1 MLNSNRRRSLERV
14 LGGIL
19 KKLIGMLVLAVL
31 MPVCAAASGA
41 KRYLIAFKD
50 GTTAAQREA
59 VLLSLGAIQSDD
71 LSEIGSLVA
80 ELPEAKMFSAFAEK
94 AAALP
99 EVLEVQEDIYRNWLL
114 EAPVFR
120 APFPSYEA
128 VRAALP
134 AIAPP
139 PARPAFPLPAGVD
152 AAEVPWGI
160 ARVDAPAAWAVTRGE
175 GVKVAVIDTGI
186 DCNHSDLKA
195 NCAGGYNALD
205 SKKPYMDDNAHGTHV
220 AGTIAGVLD
229 GKGVVG
235 VAPKARL
242 YAVKVLDKDGAGG
255 LSSIIK
261 GLIWAGNN
269 RMDVANM
276 SLGAPM
282 GTIFMRAALKYASAR
297 GVAVFA
303 AAGNDG
309 GSVNYP
315 GAYPEA
321 IAISALAPNETI
333 AKFSSRGNQVAF
345 IAPGVDVKSSVPGG
359 GYDNYAGTSMATPH
373 MTGLGALAVARGA
386 HGEAAVRAALIRAAT
401 RVHGLSASEQGAGVV
416 DAARL
421 VR

>member
-1 MLNSNRRRSLERV
+1 MM
-14 LGGIL
+14 
-19 KKLIGMLVLAVL
+19 KLIAMSILAAL
-31 MPVCAAASGA
+31 MPASASAAGA

-50 GTTAAQREA
+50 GTTPARREA
-59 VLLSLGAIQSDD
+59 ALRALGAAKADD
-71 LSEIGSLVA
+71 LSEIGALVA
-80 ELPEAKMFSAFAEK
+80 ELPEAKMFSTFADR
-94 AAALP
+94 AAAMP

-120 APFPSYEA
+120 APFPSLEQL
-128 VRAALP
+128 RASLP
-134 AIAPP
+134 AVAAPP
-139 PARPAFPLPAGVD
+139 KRPEFALPAGVD

-160 ARVDAPAAWAVTRGE
+160 ARVNAPAAWAVTQGE

-186 DCNHSDLKA
+186 DCAHPDLAA

-205 SKKPYMDDNAHGTHV
+205 SDMPPMDDNRHGTHV

-242 YAVKVLDKDGAGG
+242 YAVKVLDANGGAG
-255 LSSIIK
+255 LASIVK
-261 GLIWAGNN
+261 GLIWAGKNK
-269 RMDVANM
+269 MDVANM

-282 GTIFMRAALKYASAR
+282 GTIFMRAALAYASAR
-297 GVAVFA
+297 GVTVFV
-303 AAGNDG
+303 AAGNDD

-321 IAISALAPNETI
+321 ITVAALAPNETI
-333 AKFSSRGNQVAF
+333 ADFSSRGHQVAF
-345 IAPGVDVKSSVPGG
+345 IAPGVGVKSSVPGG
-359 GYDNYAGTSMATPH
+359 GYDDFAGTSMATPH

-386 HGEAAVRAALIRAAT
+386 HGVGAVRSALRRAAAPIP
-401 RVHGLSASEQGAGVV
+401 GLSVSEQGAGVV
-416 DAARL
+416 DASKL

>member
-1 MLNSNRRRSLERV
+1 M
-14 LGGIL
+14 
-19 KKLIGMLVLAVL
+19 KKLIVMSVLAAL
-31 MPVCAAASGA
+31 MPVYASAAGA

-50 GTTAAQREA
+50 GTTPAQREA
-59 VLLSLGAIQSDD
+59 ALKYLGASKADD
-71 LSEIGSLVA
+71 LSEIGALVA

-94 AAALP
+94 AASMP
-99 EVLEVQEDIYRNWLL
+99 EILEVQEDIYRNWLL
-114 EAPVFR
+114 EVPVFR
-120 APFPSYEA
+120 APFPSFES
-128 VRAALP
+128 VRASLP
-134 AIAPP
+134 LISAQTK
-139 PARPAFPLPAGVD
+139 RPEFVLPAGVD

-160 ARVDAPAAWAVTRGE
+160 ARVDAPAAWAVTKGE

-186 DCNHSDLKA
+186 DCSHPDLKA

-205 SKKPYMDDNAHGTHV
+205 PKQSYMDDNEHGTHV

-235 VAPKARL
+235 IAPKARL

-255 LSSIIK
+255 LTSIIK

-269 RMDVANM
+269 KMDVANM

-282 GTIFMRAALKYASAR
+282 GTIFMRAALKYAQMR

-309 GSVNYP
+309 GSVNFP

-321 IAISALAPNETI
+321 IAVSALAPDETI
-333 AKFSSRGNQVAF
+333 AKFSSRGHQVAF
-345 IAPGVDVKSSVPGG
+345 IAPGVDVRSSVPHG
-359 GYDNYAGTSMATPH
+359 GYDNFAGTSMATPH

-386 HGEAAVRAALIRAAT
+386 HGEAAVRAALRRAAT
-401 RVHGLSASEQGAGVV
+401 PIPGLSSSEQGAGVV
-416 DAARL
+416 DALKL

>member
-1 MLNSNRRRSLERV
+1 M
-14 LGGIL
+14 
-19 KKLIGMLVLAVL
+19 KKLIVMSVLVAL
-31 MPVCAAASGA
+31 MPVCASAAGA

-50 GTTAAQREA
+50 GTTSAQREA
-59 VLLSLGAIQSDD
+59 ALKELGATKADD
-71 LSEIGSLVA
+71 LSEIGALVA
-80 ELPEAKMFSAFAEK
+80 ELPEAKMFSAFSEK
-94 AAALP
+94 AASMP

-114 EAPVFR
+114 EVPVFR
-120 APFPSYEA
+120 APFPSFEM
-128 VRAALP
+128 VKAALP
-134 AIAPP
+134 VVVAPTP
-139 PARPAFPLPAGVD
+139 RPVFPLPAGVD

-160 ARVDAPAAWAVTRGE
+160 ARVDAPAAWAVTKGE

-186 DCNHSDLKA
+186 DCNHPDLKA

-205 SKKPYMDDNAHGTHV
+205 SNKPPMDDNEHGTHV

-255 LSSIIK
+255 LTSIIK
-261 GLIWAGNN
+261 GLIWCGNN
-269 RMDVANM
+269 KMDVANM

-282 GTIFMRAALKYASAR
+282 GTIFMRAALKYAQVR
-297 GVAVFA
+297 GVTVFA

-321 IAISALAPNETI
+321 IAVSALAPNETI

-345 IAPGVDVKSSVPGG
+345 IAPGVDVKSSIPGG
-359 GYDNYAGTSMATPH
+359 GYDNFAGTSMATPH

-386 HGEAAVRAALIRAAT
+386 HGVDAVRAALRRAAT
-401 RVHGLSASEQGAGVV
+401 PVPGLTASEQGAGVV
-416 DAARL
+416 DAAKL

>member
-1 MLNSNRRRSLERV
+1 M
-14 LGGIL
+14 
-19 KKLIGMLVLAVL
+19 
-31 MPVCAAASGA
+31 
-41 KRYLIAFKD
+41 
-50 GTTAAQREA
+50 
-59 VLLSLGAIQSDD
+59 
-71 LSEIGSLVA
+71 
-80 ELPEAKMFSAFAEK
+80 
-94 AAALP
+94 P
-99 EVLEVQEDIYRNWLL
+99 EVLEVYADVKRNWLL
-114 EAPVFR
+114 EVPVWQ
-120 APFPSYEA
+120 APFPSFEA
-128 VRAALP
+128 LRAQLPAVTVPPKRPEYALP
-134 AIAPP
+134 P
-139 PARPAFPLPAGVD
+139 GVD

-160 ARVDAPAAWAVTRGE
+160 ARVDAPAAWSVTKGD

-186 DCNHSDLKA
+186 DCSHPDLKA

-205 SKKPYMDDNAHGTHV
+205 SNQSTMDDNEHGTHV

-255 LSSIIK
+255 LTSIIK

-269 RMDVANM
+269 HMDVANM

-282 GTIFMRAALKYASAR
+282 GTIFMRGALKYAQMR

-321 IAISALAPNETI
+321 ICVSALTPNEGI

-345 IAPGVDVKSSVPGG
+345 IAPGVDVRSSVPHG
-359 GYDNYAGTSMATPH
+359 GYDNFAGTSMATPH
-373 MTGLGALAVARGA
+373 MTGLGALAVSRGA
-386 HGEAAVRAALIRAAT
+386 HGEAAVRAALQRAAAKIP
-401 RVHGLSASEQGAGVV
+401 GLSASEQGAGVV
-416 DAARL
+416 DAAKL

>member
-1 MLNSNRRRSLERV
+1 M
-14 LGGIL
+14 
-19 KKLIGMLVLAVL
+19 KKLIALTVLALL
-31 MPVCAAASGA
+31 MPLCASAAGA

-50 GTTAAQREA
+50 GTSAAQREA
-59 VLLSLGAIQSDD
+59 ALRSLGATQADD
-71 LSEIGSLVA
+71 LSEIGALVA
-80 ELPEAKMFSAFAEK
+80 ELPDSKMFSAFAEK
-94 AAALP
+94 AALMP

-120 APFPSYEA
+120 APFPSFEA
-128 VRAALP
+128 LRAALP
-134 AIAPP
+134 AVTAPP
-139 PARPAFPLPAGVD
+139 KRPEFPLPAGVD

-160 ARVDAPAAWAVTRGE
+160 SRVNAASAWAVTKGQ

-186 DCNHSDLKA
+186 DCNHPDLKA

-205 SKKPYMDDNAHGTHV
+205 PKKPAMDDNEHGTHV

-261 GLIWAGNN
+261 GLIWCGNN
-269 RMDVANM
+269 KMDVANM

-282 GTIFMRAALKYASAR
+282 GTIFMRAALKYATVR

-321 IAISALAPNETI
+321 ITISALAPNETI

-345 IAPGVDVKSSVPGG
+345 IAPGVDVKSTVPGG
-359 GYDNYAGTSMATPH
+359 RYDSYAGTSMATPH
-373 MTGLGALAVARGA
+373 MAGLGALAVARGA
-386 HGEAAVRAALIRAAT
+386 RGEKAVRAALKRAA
-401 RVHGLSASEQGAGVV
+401 VKVPGLSASEQGAGVV
-416 DAARL
+416 DAAKL

>member
-1 MLNSNRRRSLERV
+1 MKKT
-14 LGGIL
+14 IL
-19 KKLIGMLVLAVL
+19 ALLVLAIAGAPAL
-31 MPVCAAASGA
+31 AAGG

-50 GTTAAQREA
+50 GTTPAQRQAALRELGAAQTDE
-59 VLLSLGAIQSDD
+59 
-71 LSEIGSLVA
+71 LSEIGALVA
-80 ELPEAKMFSAFAEK
+80 EVNGDGKMFSAFAEK
-94 AAALP
+94 AAAMP
-99 EVLEVQEDIYRNWLL
+99 AVVEFQEDVVRNWLL
-114 EAPVFR
+114 EAPPAFR
-120 APFPSYEA
+120 APFFPTPEGA
-128 VRAALP
+128 MKELP
-134 AIAPP
+134 MPVAP
-139 PARPAFPLPAGVD
+139 ATRPVFPLPAGVD

-160 ARVDAPAAWAVTRGE
+160 NRVDAAAAWSVTKGE

-186 DCNHSDLKA
+186 DCNHPDLKA

-205 SKKPYMDDNAHGTHV
+205 AGKPPFDDNEHGTHV
-220 AGTIAGVLD
+220 AGTIAAALD

-242 YAVKVLDKDGAGG
+242 YAVKVLDKDGSGG
-255 LSSIIK
+255 LTSIIK

-269 RMDVANM
+269 KMDVANM

-282 GTIFMRAALKYASAR
+282 GTIFMRAALKYAAMR

-321 IAISALAPNETI
+321 IAVSALGPSETI
-333 AKFSSRGNQVAF
+333 AKFSSRGKQVQF
-345 IAPGVDVKSSVPGG
+345 IAPGVGVKSSVPNG
-359 GYDNYAGTSMATPH
+359 GYDEFSGTSMATPH

-386 HGEAAVRAALIRAAT
+386 HGVDAVRAALRRAAT
-401 RVHGLSASEQGAGVV
+401 PIAGLSASEQGAGIV
-416 DAARL
+416 DAAKL

>member
-1 MLNSNRRRSLERV
+1 M
-14 LGGIL
+14 
-19 KKLIGMLVLAVL
+19 KKLIALAVL
-31 MPVCAAASGA
+31 AASLPLSASAAGT
-41 KRYLIAFKD
+41 RYLVAFKD
-50 GTTAAQREA
+50 GTTVAQRQAALKE
-59 VLLSLGAIQSDD
+59 LGATQADD
-71 LSEIGSLVA
+71 LSEIGALVA
-80 ELPEAKMFSAFAEK
+80 ELPQAKMFSAFSEK
-94 AAALP
+94 AASMP
-99 EVLEVQEDIYRNWLL
+99 EILTVQEDIYRNWLL
-114 EAPVFR
+114 ETPVYR
-120 APFPSYEA
+120 APFPTMMEFNAAIPKVA
-128 VRAALP
+128 V
-134 AIAPP
+134 P
-139 PARPAFPLPAGVD
+139 PARPVFPLPAGID

-160 ARVDAPAAWAVTRGE
+160 ARVDAPAAWAVTQGD

-186 DCNHSDLKA
+186 DCTHPDLRA

-205 SKKPYMDDNAHGTHV
+205 SGKPTMDDNEHGTHV

-255 LSSIIK
+255 LTSIIK

-269 RMDVANM
+269 KMDVANM

-282 GTIFMRAALKYASAR
+282 GTIFMRAALKYAQMR

-321 IAISALAPNETI
+321 IAVSALTPNEGI

-345 IAPGVDVKSSVPGG
+345 IAPGVDVKSSIPGG
-359 GYDNYAGTSMATPH
+359 RYDNFAGTSMATPH

-386 HGEAAVRAALIRAAT
+386 HGEDAVRAALTKAAT
-401 RVHGLSASEQGAGVV
+401 RVPGLSASEQGAGVV
-416 DAARL
+416 DAAKL

>member
-1 MLNSNRRRSLERV
+1 M
-14 LGGIL
+14 
-19 KKLIGMLVLAVL
+19 KKLIALTVLALL
-31 MPVCAAASGA
+31 MPLCASAAGA

-50 GTTAAQREA
+50 GTSAAQREA
-59 VLLSLGAIQSDD
+59 ALRSLGATQADD
-71 LSEIGSLVA
+71 LSEIGALVA
-80 ELPEAKMFSAFAEK
+80 ELPDSKMFSAFAEK
-94 AAALP
+94 AALMP

-120 APFPSYEA
+120 APFPSFEA
-128 VRAALP
+128 LRAALP
-134 AIAPP
+134 AVTAPP
-139 PARPAFPLPAGVD
+139 KRPEFPLPAGVD

-160 ARVDAPAAWAVTRGE
+160 SRVNAASAWAVTKGQ

-186 DCNHSDLKA
+186 DCNHPDLKA
-195 NCAGGYNALD
+195 NCAGGYNAVG
-205 SKKPYMDDNAHGTHV
+205 SGAPTDDNGHGSHV

-261 GLIWAGNN
+261 GLIWAGKNK
-269 RMDVANM
+269 MDVANM
-276 SLGAPM
+276 SLGSPM
-282 GTIFMRAALKYASAR
+282 GTIFMRGALKYAQMN
-297 GVAVFA
+297 GVVVMA

-321 IAISALAPNETI
+321 IAVSAMDNNDKIAP
-333 AKFSSRGNQVAF
+333 FSSRGAEVAF
-345 IAPGVDVKSSVPGG
+345 IAPGVDVKSSLPGG
-359 GYDNYAGTSMATPH
+359 SWDEFSGTSMATPH
-373 MTGLGALAVARGA
+373 MAGLAALAVARGA
-386 HGEAAVRAALIRAAT
+386 RGQDAVRKALRAAAKPIA
-401 RVHGLSASEQGAGVV
+401 GLKPFEQGAGVV
-416 DAARL
+416 DAALL

>member
-1 MLNSNRRRSLERV
+1 MRKLLLPV
-14 LGGIL
+14 LVA
-19 KKLIGMLVLAVL
+19 LV
-31 MPVCAAASGA
+31 PVFASAAGT
-41 KRYLIAFKD
+41 RYLVAFKE

-59 VLLSLGAIQSDD
+59 ALKELGATKADD
-71 LSEIGSLVA
+71 LSEIGVLVA
-80 ELPEAKMFSAFAEK
+80 EIPEAKMFSAFAEK
-94 AAALP
+94 AASRS
-99 EVLEVQEDIYRNWLL
+99 EVLEVYEDIHRNWLL
-114 EAPVFR
+114 EAPAFR
-120 APFPSYEA
+120 APFSFDA

-134 AIAPP
+134 TVTPP
-139 PARPAFPLPAGVD
+139 PARPIFPLPAGVD

-160 ARVDAPAAWAVTRGE
+160 NRVDAPAAWAVTKGE

-186 DCNHSDLKA
+186 DCNHPDLKA

-205 SKKPYMDDNAHGTHV
+205 SKKPYMDDNEHGTHV

-255 LSSIIK
+255 LTSIIK

-269 RMDVANM
+269 HMDVANM

-282 GTIFMRAALKYASAR
+282 GTIFMRAALKYAQVR

-321 IAISALAPNETI
+321 ICVAALTPNEGI

-345 IAPGVDVKSSVPGG
+345 IAPGVDVKSSVPNG
-359 GYDNYAGTSMATPH
+359 GYDSFAGTSMATPH

-386 HGEAAVRAALIRAAT
+386 HGEAAVRAALQRAAT
-401 RVHGLSASEQGAGVV
+401 RLPGLSASEQGAGVV
-416 DAARL
+416 DAAKL

>member
-1 MLNSNRRRSLERV
+1 M
-14 LGGIL
+14 
-19 KKLIGMLVLAVL
+19 KKLIVLSVLAVL
-31 MPVCAAASGA
+31 MPVCASAAGA

-50 GTTAAQREA
+50 GTTSAQREA
-59 VLLSLGAIQSDD
+59 ALRSLGASKADD
-71 LSEIGSLVA
+71 LSEIGALVA
-80 ELPEAKMFSAFAEK
+80 LLPEAKMFSAFAEK
-94 AAALP
+94 AAAMP
-99 EVLEVQEDIYRNWLL
+99 EVLEVQEDVHRNWLL

-120 APFPSYEA
+120 ATFPSYEA

-134 AIAPP
+134 AVAAPP
-139 PARPAFPLPAGVD
+139 KRPEFGLPAGVD

-160 ARVDAPAAWAVTRGE
+160 RRVDAPAAWAVTKGD

-186 DCNHSDLKA
+186 DCNHPDLKA

-205 SKKPYMDDNAHGTHV
+205 SKKPYLDDNAHGSHV

-269 RMDVANM
+269 KMDVANM

-282 GTIFMRAALKYASAR
+282 GTIFMRAALKYATVR

-321 IAISALAPNETI
+321 ITVSALAPNETI

-345 IAPGVDVKSSVPGG
+345 IAPGVDVKSSIPGG
-359 GYDNYAGTSMATPH
+359 GYDSYAGTSMATPH
-373 MTGLGALAVARGA
+373 MAGLGALAVARGA
-386 HGEAAVRAALIRAAT
+386 HGEAAVRAALRRAA
-401 RVHGLSASEQGAGVV
+401 VKVPGLSASEQGAGVV
-416 DAARL
+416 DAALL

>member
-1 MLNSNRRRSLERV
+1 MKSLMV
-14 LGGIL
+14 LI
-19 KKLIGMLVLAVL
+19 VLAL
-31 MPVCAAASGA
+31 LPAAASAAGG

-50 GTTAAQREA
+50 GTTAAQRQA
-59 VLLSLGAIQSDD
+59 ALKSLGATQSDD
-71 LSEIGSLVA
+71 LSEIGVLVA
-80 ELPEAKMFSAFAEK
+80 ELSDGKMFSAFAEK
-94 AAALP
+94 AASMP
-99 EVLEVQEDIYRNWLL
+99 EVLEVQEDIYRKWLL

-120 APFPSYEA
+120 APFPSYES
-128 VRAALP
+128 VKAALP
-134 AIAPP
+134 AVAAPP
-139 PARPAFPLPAGVD
+139 KRPEFALPAGVD

-160 ARVDAPAAWAVTRGE
+160 NRVNAASAWAVTKGD

-186 DCNHSDLKA
+186 DCDHPDLKA

-205 SKKPYMDDNAHGTHV
+205 SKKPWKDDNEHGTHV

-261 GLIWAGNN
+261 GLIWCGNN
-269 RMDVANM
+269 KIDVANM

-282 GTIFMRAALKYASAR
+282 GTIFMRAALKYATVR

-321 IAISALAPNETI
+321 ITVSALGPDEKI
-333 AKFSSRGNQVAF
+333 ADFSSRGNQVAF
-345 IAPGVDVKSSVPGG
+345 IAPGVGVKSSVPKG
-359 GYDNYAGTSMATPH
+359 GYDSFSGTSMATPH
-373 MTGLGALAVARGA
+373 MAGLGALAVARGA
-386 HGEAAVRAALIRAAT
+386 RGEAAVRAALKRAAT
-401 RVHGLSASEQGAGVV
+401 KVPGLSASEQGAGVV
-416 DAARL
+416 DAAKL